1 MINTDGFRTR
11 YPDGL
16 TQYPRE
22 PGGVSCGVRRVTA
35 DVACDVSRRGRWLEQ
50 RPLEL
55 AEQGLE
61 VRRAPGLVEISPLEL
76 LGSKY
81 VSEEVRR

>member
-1 MINTDGFRTR
+1 MGVINTDGFSAFPRSTR

-22 PGGVSCGVRRVTA
+22 PGKRHVT
-35 DVACDVSRRGRWLEQ
+35 CDVSRRGRWLEQ

-76 LGSKY
+76 LGSK
-81 VSEEVRR
+81 